1 MCRCFN
7 SLLRVVVCHVLC
19 AQAINSHNN
28 ITRAQVGS
36 RSLASRCNPG
46 YDQGL
51 VKVYSSREPESPGCW
66 SLENNVLGHRGRVS
80 RGSPAPFS
88 CRCVGRWVLLAGHLL
103 DGAADP
109 AGAGGHP
116 TAAGT
121 GLYPCSSGD
130 VSQPLGFSTHRGEY
144 QAQTN
149 KARALES
156 LQVHQLHLL
165 LQRPPRPES
174 QPASGCKLL
183 AS

>member
-1 MCRCFN
+1 MKG
-7 SLLRVVVCHVLC
+7 
-19 AQAINSHNN
+19 
-28 ITRAQVGS
+28 TY
-36 RSLASRCNPG
+36 PG

-88 CRCVGRWVLLAGHLL
+88 CRLWGGGCCWQGTCWT
-103 DGAADP
+103 
-109 AGAGGHP
+109 GHP
-116 TAAGT
+116 TAAGA

-144 QAQTN
+144 QARTN

-156 LQVHQLHLL
+156 LQVHQLCLL
-165 LQRPPRPES
+165 LQSSPWPES
-174 QPASGCKLL
+174 QPASGCELL